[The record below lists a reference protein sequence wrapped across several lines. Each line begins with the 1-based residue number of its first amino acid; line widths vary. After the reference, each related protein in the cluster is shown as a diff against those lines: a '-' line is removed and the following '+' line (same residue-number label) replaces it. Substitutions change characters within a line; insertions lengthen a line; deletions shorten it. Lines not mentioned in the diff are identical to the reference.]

1 MAEIFKRFE
10 IQRRRNGLP
19 NILFVITTGATSD
32 GDVMKPIG
40 DRYRTK
46 GIKVWAY
53 GVNPN
58 AKKFVDEL
66 KSIATNPSYVVYGPK
81 KSLVTP
87 DRFNAVQELIKQGL
101 YDYFVFIV
109 IICLRLPIKTTIG
122 KYS

>member
-32 GDVMKPIG
+32 GDLMKPIG
-40 DRYRTK
+40 DRYRKK

-53 GVNPN
+53 GVNPK

-66 KSIATNPSYVVYGPK
+66 KSIATNPNYVVYGPK

-87 DRFNAVQELIKQGL
+87 DRFNAVQELIKQGSYDNFCVHL
-101 YDYFVFIV
+101 YSMAKQKSLLANFF
-109 IICLRLPIKTTIG
+109 T
-122 KYS
+122 